1 MNAIEIVIEVLTMIR
16 VKPYSVRYGI
26 CGNFDLYYSNNCISD
41 ILVWYD
47 ICKIF
52 QNTLEAVC
60 CEWDK
65 YSGDKVFP
73 ISGHGIYNTHGQV
86 GSLWKGEQLELR
98 IELIDLMLKYLETQ
112 LEKNRC

>member
-1 MNAIEIVIEVLTMIR
+1 MNAIEIVIEGLAMIR
-16 VKPYSVRYGI
+16 VKPYSIRYGI
-26 CGNFDLYYSNNCISD
+26 CGNFSDYLNDRISD
-41 ILVWYD
+41 TLAWYD
-47 ICKIF
+47 IGKTF
-52 QNTLEAVC
+52 QNTLEAVS

-73 ISGHGIYNTHGQV
+73 ISGHGIYSTHRQV
-86 GSLWKGEQLELR
+86 GSLWKSEQLELR

>member
-16 VKPYSVRYGI
+16 VKPYSVLQGI
-26 CGNFDLYYSNNCISD
+26 CSNFSDYLNDRISD

-47 ICKIF
+47 IWKIF